1 MIKNIFFIIF
11 SLILVSCAKNA
22 EFKFNGSDIS
32 NANLNSSF
40 ELLSHTGE
48 IKKITDFK
56 GSVVAIFFGFTHC
69 PDICP
74 TSMPELKFIKESL
87 GKQSDKLQVI
97 FITLD
102 PERDNQSLLN
112 SYVPSFDKSFIG
124 LTGSQEDINRVA
136 SQYKI
141 FHMKVG
147 EGDSYTID
155 HSSGIYIIDKDGK
168 IRVRHPYGSKV
179 ESIIEDIQHLI
190 SI

>member
-74 TSMPELKFIKESL
+74 TSMQELKFIKESL

-102 PERDNQSLLN
+102 AERDNQSLLN

>member
-11 SLILVSCAKNA
+11 SLILVSCVKNA

-74 TSMPELKFIKESL
+74 TSMQELKFIKESL

-124 LTGSQEDINRVA
+124 LTGSQEDINRIA

>member
-11 SLILVSCAKNA
+11 SLILASCAKNA

-74 TSMPELKFIKESL
+74 TSMQELKFIKESL

>member
-74 TSMPELKFIKESL
+74 TSMQELKFIKESL

-136 SQYKI
+136 RQYKI

>member
-1 MIKNIFFIIF
+1 MFKNIFFIIF
-11 SLILVSCAKNA
+11 SLLSLSCSKNA
-22 EFKFNGSDIS
+22 EFQFNGSDIS
-32 NANLNSSF
+32 QANLNPSF

-48 IKKITDFK
+48 IRKNTDFR

-74 TSMPELKFIKESL
+74 TTMQELKYIRESL
-87 GKQSDKLQVI
+87 GKQGDDLQVL

-102 PERDNQSLLN
+102 PERDGQSLLS

-124 LTGSQEDINRVA
+124 LTGSQEDIDSVA

-147 EGDSYTID
+147 DGDSYTID
-155 HSSGIYIIDKDGK
+155 HSSGIYLIDKVGK
-168 IRVRHPYGSKV
+168 IRVRHPYGSEV
-179 ESIIEDIQHLI
+179 ENIIKDIQYLT

>member
-11 SLILVSCAKNA
+11 SLILASCAKNA

-74 TSMPELKFIKESL
+74 TSMQELKFIKESL

-102 PERDNQSLLN
+102 PERDNQILLN

>member
-11 SLILVSCAKNA
+11 SLILASCAKNA

-74 TSMPELKFIKESL
+74 TSMQELKFIKESL

-124 LTGSQEDINRVA
+124 LTGSQEDINRIA

-155 HSSGIYIIDKDGK
+155 HYSGIYIIDKDGK

>member
-11 SLILVSCAKNA
+11 SLILVSCVKNA

-74 TSMPELKFIKESL
+74 TSMQELKFIKESL

>member
-69 PDICP
+69 PDIALPLC
-74 TSMPELKFIKESL
+74 
-87 GKQSDKLQVI
+87 
-97 FITLD
+97 
-102 PERDNQSLLN
+102 RN
-112 SYVPSFDKSFIG
+112 
-124 LTGSQEDINRVA
+124 
-136 SQYKI
+136 
-141 FHMKVG
+141 
-147 EGDSYTID
+147 
-155 HSSGIYIIDKDGK
+155 
-168 IRVRHPYGSKV
+168 
-179 ESIIEDIQHLI
+179 
-190 SI
+190 

>member
-74 TSMPELKFIKESL
+74 TSMQELKFIKESL

-102 PERDNQSLLN
+102 PERYNQSLLN

>member
-11 SLILVSCAKNA
+11 SLILASCAKNA

-40 ELLSHTGE
+40 ELLSQTGE

-74 TSMPELKFIKESL
+74 TSMQELKFIKESL

-124 LTGSQEDINRVA
+124 LTGSQEDINRIA

>member
-74 TSMPELKFIKESL
+74 TSMQELKFIKESL

-124 LTGSQEDINRVA
+124 LTGSQDDINRVA

>member
-56 GSVVAIFFGFTHC
+56 GSIVAIFFGFTHC

-74 TSMPELKFIKESL
+74 TSMQELKFIKESL

>member
-74 TSMPELKFIKESL
+74 TSMQELKFIKESL

>member
-11 SLILVSCAKNA
+11 SLILASCAKNA

-74 TSMPELKFIKESL
+74 TSMQELKFIKESL

-124 LTGSQEDINRVA
+124 LTGSQEDINRIA

-141 FHMKVG
+141 FHMTVG

>member
-1 MIKNIFFIIF
+1 MQ
-11 SLILVSCAKNA
+11 
-22 EFKFNGSDIS
+22 
-32 NANLNSSF
+32 
-40 ELLSHTGE
+40 
-48 IKKITDFK
+48 
-56 GSVVAIFFGFTHC
+56 
-69 PDICP
+69 
-74 TSMPELKFIKESL
+74 ELKFIKESL

>member
-11 SLILVSCAKNA
+11 SLILASCAKNA

-74 TSMPELKFIKESL
+74 TSMQELKFIKESL

-124 LTGSQEDINRVA
+124 LTGSQDDINRVA

>member
-11 SLILVSCAKNA
+11 SLILASCAKNA

-74 TSMPELKFIKESL
+74 TSMQELKFIKESL
-87 GKQSDKLQVI
+87 GMQSDKLQVI

>member
-11 SLILVSCAKNA
+11 SLILASCAKNA

-74 TSMPELKFIKESL
+74 TSMQELKFIKESL

-124 LTGSQEDINRVA
+124 LTGSQEDINRIA

>member
-1 MIKNIFFIIF
+1 MI
-11 SLILVSCAKNA
+11 LASCAKNA

-74 TSMPELKFIKESL
+74 TSMQELKFIKESL
-87 GKQSDKLQVI
+87 GMQSDKLQVI

>member
-11 SLILVSCAKNA
+11 SLILASCAKNA

-40 ELLSHTGE
+40 ERLSHTGE

-74 TSMPELKFIKESL
+74 TSMQELKFIKESL

-124 LTGSQEDINRVA
+124 LTGSQDDINRVA